1 MWYAVWAT
9 ILKTYF
15 STSLLVYLPYMVYKH
30 AENCKFYP
38 CLQVRSRKTSCAVI
52 PHLTTLLDTH
62 TQLSSCPLRACT
74 SLEACFFTV
83 CVHPAAF
90 RISTG
95 YITSHTPQLT
105 QLCHVCFHCH
115 WHLNQHWWD
124 LYACVCV
131 CVCQTVIAAGITI
144 THVWCAF
151 CRIKCKKKTTTTWT
165 YYLFQL
171 HCCFMVV
178 VVKL

>member
-38 CLQVRSRKTSCAVI
+38 CVQVRSRKTSCAVI

-151 CRIKCKKKTTTTWT
+151 CRIKWKKKQQPHEHTICFS
-165 YYLFQL
+165 YLAAL
-171 HCCFMVV
+171 W
-178 VVKL
+178 